1 MNPSFHIIDFVILGI
16 YAILLVGV
24 GLWVS
29 RTKKGQTKTAED
41 YFLASKAL
49 PWWAIGSSLIAANIS
64 AEQFIGMSGS
74 GFAGGL
80 AIASYEFMAALTLI
94 IVGKFFLPVFIKQ
107 GIYTIPELVEKRF
120 STNLKT
126 ILAVFWI
133 ALFLFVN
140 LTSVLYLGGKAIDT
154 IIGTGDGSMI
164 IPAIIALALFAA
176 AYSLYGG
183 LSAVAWTDVIQVAL
197 LVIGGIITTLVALHY
212 VTPEG
217 GIMNGISHIANVAG
231 DKFDMV
237 LSRDHKEYNNL
248 PGIYVLIGG
257 LWVANLY
264 YWGFNQYI
272 IQRTLAAKSLKEAQR
287 GIAFAAFLKML
298 IPFIVAIPG
307 IVAYVMYT
315 ENLHEAKN
323 AFEIAGSTALNN
335 DNAYPWLISTFIPVG
350 IKGLVLAALA
360 AAIVSSLAS
369 MLNSTSTIFT
379 MDIYKPYINQ
389 AASQTKLVNVG
400 RLTAGVALVIAV
412 LLAPLLGG
420 IDQMFQYIQEYTG
433 LVSPGI
439 LAVFLMGLFWKKAT
453 NKGAIWG
460 VLCSIP
466 IALIFKL
473 LPFEMPFMD
482 QMFYTCILT
491 IVIIFMVSLSSC
503 PTDDDPKAIKLTSDM
518 FKTDKV
524 FNICAYIICILL
536 AVIYTV
542 FF

>member
-1 MNPSFHIIDFVILGI
+1 
-16 YAILLVGV
+16 
-24 GLWVS
+24 
-29 RTKKGQTKTAED
+29 
-41 YFLASKAL
+41 
-49 PWWAIGSSLIAANIS
+49 
-64 AEQFIGMSGS
+64 
-74 GFAGGL
+74 
-80 AIASYEFMAALTLI
+80 
-94 IVGKFFLPVFIKQ
+94 
-107 GIYTIPELVEKRF
+107 
-120 STNLKT
+120 
-126 ILAVFWI
+126 
-133 ALFLFVN
+133 
-140 LTSVLYLGGKAIDT
+140 
-154 IIGTGDGSMI
+154 
-164 IPAIIALALFAA
+164 
-176 AYSLYGG
+176 
-183 LSAVAWTDVIQVAL
+183 
-197 LVIGGIITTLVALHY
+197 
-212 VTPEG
+212 
-217 GIMNGISHIANVAG
+217 
-231 DKFDMV
+231 
-237 LSRDHKEYNNL
+237 
-248 PGIYVLIGG
+248 
-257 LWVANLY
+257 
-264 YWGFNQYI
+264 
-272 IQRTLAAKSLKEAQR
+272 
-287 GIAFAAFLKML
+287 ML

-466 IALIFKL
+466 IAFNFQI
-473 LPFEMPFMD
+473 
-482 QMFYTCILT
+482 IT
-491 IVIIFMVSLSSC
+491 I
-503 PTDDDPKAIKLTSDM
+503 
-518 FKTDKV
+518 
-524 FNICAYIICILL
+524 
-536 AVIYTV
+536 
-542 FF
+542 